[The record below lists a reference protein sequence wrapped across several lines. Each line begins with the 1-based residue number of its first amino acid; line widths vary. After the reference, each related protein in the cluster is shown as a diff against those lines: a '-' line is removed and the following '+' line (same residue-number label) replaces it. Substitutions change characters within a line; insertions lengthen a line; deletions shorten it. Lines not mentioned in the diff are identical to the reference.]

1 MNNFIKT
8 LKQLFNHPDDVID
21 SFVKGGRGEY
31 MHPFLFSLTL
41 ALLIVVLNTLFVDFN
56 TEFPELDID
65 HQNEQLVAMT
75 NTIRDV
81 NLRAIT
87 QFLPVSIL
95 LLLIPS
101 LSLAGTFFLKEN
113 TDGFYH
119 NLILNTYAVGASLLS
134 LLCMIPVWMIIDLP
148 LTDPF
153 MNSTLPAV
161 LVAGVILWIYKEY
174 LRVSTW
180 MGWLKMVSSYIVG
193 YVLFT
198 ILAGFAASVA
208 GYMIYVINRLAEIS
222 M

>member
-1 MNNFIKT
+1 MNHFIKT
-8 LKQLFNHPDDVID
+8 LKQLFSHPAEVID
-21 SFVKGGRGEY
+21 TFVMGGRKEY
-31 MHPFLFSLTL
+31 LHPFLFSLTL
-41 ALLIVVLNTLFVDFN
+41 ALSIVALNTLFVDFN
-56 TEFPELDID
+56 TEFPELELEN
-65 HQNEQLVAMT
+65 QNEQLAAMT
-75 NTIRDV
+75 NSIRDT

-101 LSLAGTFFLKEN
+101 LSLAGTFFFKEK

-119 NLILNTYAVGASLLS
+119 NLILNTYAAGASVLA
-134 LLCMIPVWMIIDLP
+134 LLCMIPVWILIDLP
-148 LTDPF
+148 LTDPL

-174 LRVSTW
+174 LRVSSW

-222 M
+222 L

>member
-1 MNNFIKT
+1 MNNFFKT
-8 LKQLFNHPDDVID
+8 LKQLFSHPTDVID
-21 SFVKGGRGEY
+21 TFVMGGRGEY
-31 MHPFLFSLTL
+31 MHPFLFSFTL

-56 TEFPELDID
+56 TEFPELDIGP
-65 HQNEQLVAMT
+65 QNEQLVEMT
-75 NTIRDV
+75 NTIRDA

-87 QFLPVSIL
+87 QFLPVTIL

-101 LSLAGTFFLKEN
+101 LSLAGTFFFKEN

-119 NLILNTYAVGASLLS
+119 NLILNTYTAGASLLS

-148 LTDPF
+148 LTDPL

-174 LRVSTW
+174 IRISSW

-222 M
+222 F